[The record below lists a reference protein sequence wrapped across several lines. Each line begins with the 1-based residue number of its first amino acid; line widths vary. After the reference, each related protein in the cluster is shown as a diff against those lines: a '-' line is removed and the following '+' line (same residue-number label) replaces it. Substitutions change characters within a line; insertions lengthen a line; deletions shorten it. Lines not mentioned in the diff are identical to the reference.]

1 MNITQLLLLLLALI
15 TLLIVLVEKREEFG
29 TSPGTMTQLATSH
42 VGGTYKVPLSV
53 AGAATVLTVEDIP
66 MLQQWVRDRDQGIK
80 QMTELDLRAGFPM
93 EYQILGSRI
102 GAFA

>member
-1 MNITQLLLLLLALI
+1 MSVTQLLVLLLALI
-15 TLLIVLVEKREEFG
+15 TLLTVLVQKREAFG

-42 VGGTYKVPLSV
+42 
-53 AGAATVLTVEDIP
+53 VLTVEDIP
-66 MLQQWVRDRDQGIK
+66 MLQQWVRDRDEGIK
-80 QMTELDLRAGFPM
+80 QMTESDLRAGFPM

>member
-1 MNITQLLLLLLALI
+1 MSTTQLLVLLLALI
-15 TLLIVLVEKREEFG
+15 TLLTVLVQKREAFG

-42 VGGTYKVPLSV
+42 
-53 AGAATVLTVEDIP
+53 VLTVEDIP
-66 MLQQWVRDRDQGIK
+66 MLQQWVRDRDEGIK
-80 QMTELDLRAGFPM
+80 QMTESDLRAGFPM

>member
-1 MNITQLLLLLLALI
+1 MSTTQLLVLLLALI
-15 TLLIVLVEKREEFG
+15 TLLTVLVQKREAFG

-42 VGGTYKVPLSV
+42 V
-53 AGAATVLTVEDIP
+53 LTVQDIP
-66 MLQQWVRDRDQGIK
+66 MLQQWVRDRDEGIK
-80 QMTELDLRAGFPM
+80 QMTESDLRAGFPM

>member
-1 MNITQLLLLLLALI
+1 MSITQLLVLLLALV
-15 TLLIVLVEKREEFG
+15 TLLTVLVQKREAFG

-42 VGGTYKVPLSV
+42 V
-53 AGAATVLTVEDIP
+53 ATVEDIP
-66 MLQQWVRDRDQGIK
+66 MLRQWVQDRAAGIR
-80 QMTELDLRAGFPM
+80 QMTESDLLVGFPM